1 MTQIDKDTTF
11 KLSIKDAA
19 GLGFVLV
26 SVLSVYF
33 TLKAD
38 IALAMEKPEPVI
50 SYSRASSVFNVSQSR
65 SEPVISEQEY
75 HYKDEIVRKT
85 IMLTQQDVD
94 AMKED
99 VKEIKETLKTLEAR
113 LYEKRR

>member
-1 MTQIDKDTTF
+1 MSEITKDTQL
-11 KLSIKDAA
+11 KLTIKDAA

-26 SVLSVYF
+26 SILSVYF
-33 TLKAD
+33 SLKSD

-50 SYSRASSVFNVSQSR
+50 S
-65 SEPVISEQEY
+65 EQEY
-75 HYKDEIVRKT
+75 QYKDEIVRKT

-99 VKEIKETLKTLEAR
+99 VQEIKETLKLLESR
-113 LYEKRR
+113 LYENK

>member
-1 MTQIDKDTTF
+1 MEKENELNSSTQL
-11 KLSIKDAA
+11 KLTIKDAV
-19 GLGFVLV
+19 GIGMILV

-38 IALAMEKPEPVI
+38 IALAMERPKPI
-50 SYSRASSVFNVSQSR
+50 
-65 SEPVISEQEY
+65 ITEQEY
-75 HYKDEIVRKT
+75 HYKDEVVRKT

-99 VKEIKETLKTLEAR
+99 LIEIKETLNKLEER

>member
-11 KLSIKDAA
+11 KLTLKDAA

-26 SVLSVYF
+26 SIMTVYF
-33 TLKAD
+33 TLKSD

-50 SYSRASSVFNVSQSR
+50 S
-65 SEPVISEQEY
+65 EQEY
-75 HYKDEIVRKT
+75 HYKDEVVRKT

-94 AMKED
+94 AMKD
-99 VKEIKETLKTLEAR
+99 DIKEIKETLKTLEAR
-113 LYEKRR
+113 LYENKRK

>member
-1 MTQIDKDTTF
+1 MNELNKDTQLRLTV
-11 KLSIKDAA
+11 KDAA

-26 SVLSVYF
+26 SILSVYF
-33 TLKAD
+33 SLKAD

-50 SYSRASSVFNVSQSR
+50 S
-65 SEPVISEQEY
+65 EQEY
-75 HYKDEIVRKT
+75 HYKDEVVRKT

-99 VKEIKETLKTLEAR
+99 VKEIKETQPSWFHQLLFLKTL
-113 LYEKRR
+113 LPLKITISMYCK

>member
-1 MTQIDKDTTF
+1 MNELNKDTQL
-11 KLSIKDAA
+11 KLTIKDAA
-19 GLGFVLV
+19 GLGFVLI
-26 SVLSVYF
+26 SMMTVYF

-38 IALAMEKPEPVI
+38 IALAMERP
-50 SYSRASSVFNVSQSR
+50 
-65 SEPVISEQEY
+65 EPVISEQEY

-99 VKEIKETLKTLEAR
+99 VKEIKETLKTLETR
-113 LYEKRR
+113 LYETKKR

>member
-1 MTQIDKDTTF
+1 MEKGNELNSDTQI
-11 KLSIKDAA
+11 KLTIKDAV
-19 GLGFVLV
+19 GMGMILV

-33 TLKAD
+33 TLKSD
-38 IALAMEKPEPVI
+38 IALAMERPEPVI
-50 SYSRASSVFNVSQSR
+50 T
-65 SEPVISEQEY
+65 EQEY
-75 HYKDEIVRKT
+75 HYKDEVVRKT

-99 VKEIKETLKTLEAR
+99 LIEIKETLNKLEER

>member
-1 MTQIDKDTTF
+1 MSEITKDTQL
-11 KLSIKDAA
+11 KLTIKDAA

-26 SVLSVYF
+26 SILSVYF
-33 TLKAD
+33 SLKAD

-50 SYSRASSVFNVSQSR
+50 S
-65 SEPVISEQEY
+65 EQEY
-75 HYKDEIVRKT
+75 QYKDEIVRKT

-99 VKEIKETLKTLEAR
+99 VQEIKETLKLLESR
-113 LYEKRR
+113 LYENK

>member
-1 MTQIDKDTTF
+1 MEKENELNSDTQI
-11 KLSIKDAA
+11 KLTIKDAV
-19 GLGFVLV
+19 GMGMILV

-33 TLKAD
+33 TLKSD
-38 IALAMEKPEPVI
+38 IALAMERPEPVI
-50 SYSRASSVFNVSQSR
+50 TEHEV
-65 SEPVISEQEY
+65 
-75 HYKDEIVRKT
+75 VRKT

-99 VKEIKETLKTLEAR
+99 LIEIKETLNKLEER

>member
-1 MTQIDKDTTF
+1 MKMTQLDKDTTF
-11 KLSIKDAA
+11 KLTLKDAA

-26 SVLSVYF
+26 SIMTVYF
-33 TLKAD
+33 SLKAD
-38 IALAMEKPEPVI
+38 IALAMEKP
-50 SYSRASSVFNVSQSR
+50 
-65 SEPVISEQEY
+65 EPVISEQEY

-99 VKEIKETLKTLEAR
+99 VKEIKETLKTLEER
-113 LYEKRR
+113 LYENKRK